1 MAIWIRLSFCV
12 IPLSAWINKF
22 YFLFRMARARKTRGK
37 NTKKSKRSHS
47 RKSMRRVRGKR
58 CWSGGA
64 QSVFPAP
71 TDNTSYESGL
81 SSPSKMMLAQGND
94 YLSLHEG
101 QHGGA
106 NSVNPA
112 PAPPGYT
119 GLLDDGLRN
128 QAFVSPLDQSLKA
141 IQGMSDMAGGR
152 RTRKMRGGATSTPAG
167 TIVCPEGCIVPKAAV
182 AQTVA
187 GSPTGTAGSP
197 GMGVTRTG
205 APGMAGSPGMAR
217 APLMTYPPG
226 YFSAAPP
233 TRTASSILQRP
244 SGSQR
249 GGAVAINPAPAPV
262 GDTGM
267 LESNLRAQAGITPID
282 QSLQSIQGMSDQS
295 GGGRRRR
302 KAKAKATRRGKRKNK
317 ASRRTRQRKMR
328 GGSAYSLSN
337 AQAVGAPGMLLSPGQ
352 EAKALESM
360 NPEWKL
366 ATDPNS
372 FTPSIGK

>member
-1 MAIWIRLSFCV
+1 
-12 IPLSAWINKF
+12 
-22 YFLFRMARARKTRGK
+22 
-37 NTKKSKRSHS
+37 
-47 RKSMRRVRGKR
+47 
-58 CWSGGA
+58 
-64 QSVFPAP
+64 
-71 TDNTSYESGL
+71 
-81 SSPSKMMLAQGND
+81 MMLAQGND

-119 GLLDDGLRN
+119 GLLDGGLRD

-141 IQGMSDMAGGR
+141 IQGMSDMTGGR
-152 RTRKMRGGATSTPAG
+152 RTRKMRGGTTSIPAG
-167 TIVCPEGCIVPKAAV
+167 ATVCPEGCIVPKAMV
-182 AQTVA
+182 AQTAAAAPAGTAAAPAGTASRTGVSYRGMYYPPGFPRPPGVPGGPA
-187 GSPTGTAGSP
+187 TSPGTAAAPTQMTRSGSPAAMPTGVPGS
-197 GMGVTRTG
+197 
-205 APGMAGSPGMAR
+205 APP
-217 APLMTYPPG
+217 PLRTYPPG
-226 YFSAAPP
+226 YFSAATPAAMA
-233 TRTASSILQRP
+233 RTGASSIFGTAPAKTGSSILQRP

-302 KAKAKATRRGKRKNK
+302 KAKGTRKGKRKSK

-372 FTPSIGK
+372 FAPSISK